1 MLPEPLKNAFLR
13 SLKPTFKVS
22 LVMLKVF
29 IPLSLLTLLLRQMG
43 VLEYLAPVFSPLMSL
58 IGLPGEAAITLL
70 VGFTNT
76 IYAALATAAA
86 MDLTARQIT
95 ILGVV
100 LGISHSLFVETGILT
115 NLRMA
120 TVRIALFR
128 IVVAFAAGILL
139 NVVMPEMGNIA
150 SHQRLSGEAFSWV
163 KALLQVGATSL
174 QIIGIIF
181 AITFGYE
188 LVTLWKR
195 TARFKERVGFLT
207 STVGMSDRAVAP
219 WIVGFIVGIT
229 YGAALLYQFG
239 EKRPLSHKDACLI
252 TVFLCLA
259 HAVIED
265 TLLFVVVGGDA
276 AWIFLT
282 RVLMAVLVVRILST
296 ANLYK
301 HFLWIGLPQDRTHD

>member
-1 MLPEPLKNAFLR
+1 MPESLKNAFLR
-13 SLKPTFKVS
+13 SLKPTFNVS
-22 LVMLKVF
+22 LVMLEVF

-43 VLEYLAPVFSPLMSL
+43 VLEYLAPLFAPLMLL

-76 IYAALATAAA
+76 IYAALATASV

-128 IVVAFAAGILL
+128 IAVAFGAGIAL
-139 NVVMPEMGNIA
+139 NIIMPDMGGA
-150 SHQRLSGEAFSWV
+150 AAHRYVPGEAFSWMT
-163 KALLQVGATSL
+163 AIIQVGTTSL
-174 QIIGIIF
+174 RIVGIIF

-188 LVTLWKR
+188 LVNLWKGVSKMSER
-195 TARFKERVGFLT
+195 TCFL
-207 STVGMSDRAVAP
+207 SVTVGMSDRAVVP
-219 WIVGFIVGIT
+219 WIIGFTVGIT
-229 YGAALLYQFG
+229 YGAALLYQLA

-265 TLLFVVVGGDA
+265 TLLFVVVGGDV
-276 AWIFLT
+276 AWIFMT
-282 RVLMAVLVVRILST
+282 RVLLAVLVVRILAT
-296 ANLYK
+296 ADIYK
-301 HFLWIGLPQDRTHD
+301 HFLWIGLPHEHAHS

>member
-1 MLPEPLKNAFLR
+1 MFDALKNAFLR
-13 SLKPTFKVS
+13 SLKPTLKVS
-22 LVMLKVF
+22 MMMLKVF
-29 IPLSLLTLLLRQMG
+29 IPLSLLTLLLRQLG
-43 VLEYLAPVFSPLMSL
+43 VLDILAPVFAPFMSL

-100 LGISHSLFVETGILT
+100 LGIAHSLFVETGILT

-120 TVRIALFR
+120 TVGIALFR
-128 IVVAFAAGILL
+128 IVVGLAAGTIL
-139 NVVMPEMGNIA
+139 NIIMPDIGGVVTHPNA
-150 SHQRLSGEAFSWV
+150 SGGAFSWMH
-163 KALLQVGATSL
+163 ALLQVGTTSL
-174 QIIGIIF
+174 QIVGIIF
-181 AITFGYE
+181 TITFGYE
-188 LVTLWKR
+188 LVSLWR
-195 TARFKERVGFLT
+195 GAAGFKERVRFLP

-229 YGAALLYQFG
+229 YGAALLYQFD
-239 EKRPLSHKDACLI
+239 EKQPLSHKDACLI
-252 TVFLCLA
+252 TIFLCLA

-265 TLLFVVVGGDA
+265 TMLFVVVGGNL

-282 RVLMAVLVVRILST
+282 RAIMAVMVVRILAT
-296 ANLYK
+296 GNLYK
-301 HFLWIGLPQDRTHD
+301 HFLWIGLPKERPHN